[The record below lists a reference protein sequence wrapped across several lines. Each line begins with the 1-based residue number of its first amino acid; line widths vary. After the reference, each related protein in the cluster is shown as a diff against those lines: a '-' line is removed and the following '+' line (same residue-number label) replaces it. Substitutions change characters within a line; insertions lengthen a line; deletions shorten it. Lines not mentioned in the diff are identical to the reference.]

1 MIYLPTYTK
10 ATSILSTAASSLI
23 FIWFKLA
30 ALRPIIYIAKRRF
43 FRAEINLHSH
53 LLLLQVGI
61 VINSILDRSRF
72 AAHHSITYLQKDQHN
87 LLRAYWVHPIVHQ
100 HPSSPSR
107 EHSSRIHC
115 YSCWVRLGMPD
126 EVLLVLVPGL
136 QLRLYALAWMRVVW
150 NHHFGM
156 PPSLLEVRDS
166 EESNY

>member
-43 FRAEINLHSH
+43 FRATNLHSH
-53 LLLLQVGI
+53 LLILQVGI

-115 YSCWVRLGMPD
+115 YSCWVRLGMTD